1 FAEMAWRQ
9 KKHQYEIFGRQK
21 LIEIQPNNPKN
32 YHNLGDAY
40 FRNQKYEKALEA
52 YTQAIKLNPNDGLYY
67 SQRANAHEKLGNYE
81 QSKLDLQ
88 KARQK
93 NTDFASKRWLK
104 MLQLIP

>member
-1 FAEMAWRQ
+1 MAWRQ

-67 SQRANAHEKLGNYE
+67 SLRADAHEKLGNYE
-81 QSKLDLQ
+81 QLKLDAQ